1 MSRGPAKFR
10 QAELTRAVKGM
21 VAAGIDETRIKVRI
35 GAAGIDITL
44 RSKGEAAGT
53 DDGAERNEWDEV
65 LPNDGKKNA

>member
-1 MSRGPAKFR
+1 
-10 QAELTRAVKGM
+10 M